1 MNEQPKRRRGGG
13 RSGNVRRGGAAIDQ
27 IDWHIPAVSDA
38 PTEPLTNEGVAAIHE
53 AAMSILEDIGI
64 DFLHE
69 GARNRLKAAGADVR
83 DGEERVRM
91 GRDMVMEYVAKAP
104 AEFTLTPRNPAKALT
119 IGGNRQVYVNVSSP
133 PSC

>member
-1 MNEQPKRRRGGG
+1 MNEQPTRRRRGGG

-27 IDWHIPAVSDA
+27 LDWHIPEISDK
-38 PTEPLTNEGVAAIHE
+38 PTEPLTEEGVEAIHN
-53 AAMSILEDIGI
+53 AAMRILEDIGI

-69 GARNRLKAAGADVR
+69 GAREKLKAAGADVS

-104 AEFTLTPRNPAKALT
+104 SEFTLTPRNPES
-119 IGGNRQVYVNVSSP
+119 N
-133 PSC
+133 